1 MFSRCATPDH
11 ENRDTKFDFYD
22 KSGITLGGRAGDCGR
37 RLAASWI
44 VRIDV
49 GTGPARIA
57 GMSTKPSAHP
67 EPGRAGT
74 QRYGFLLVPNFSLI
88 ALSSA
93 VDPLRL
99 SNMALGRTVF
109 DYVTIGLAQE
119 PVMSSD
125 GISVLPSEELGRSS
139 QFDAV
144 FVVGPNPIPRRG
156 DGEIVRWLRQLAA
169 RGIVLGGIDTGS
181 YYLAKAGL
189 LNGYRCTIHWE
200 DRETLLEEFPQLHVS
215 RRLFEV
221 DRDRFTCS
229 GGVSPLE
236 MMTFILR
243 QAPGSRELAQQ
254 VSDLLVAHQRSQDE
268 TQSLPLRYRY
278 ANIPSVVLDALE
290 LMENNVEEPLTPGEI
305 ADYLDISRRQL
316 ERLFQDHLQI
326 SPARKY
332 LEIRLAKGRLSVLRT
347 TRRIDE
353 IALSCGFLTP
363 AHFIT
368 KYRELYGKT
377 PHSERSTLVRAA

>member
-1 MFSRCATPDH
+1 MLKTSLATLEP
-11 ENRDTKFDFYD
+11 EK
-22 KSGITLGGRAGDCGR
+22 RA
-37 RLAASWI
+37 
-44 VRIDV
+44 
-49 GTGPARIA
+49 
-57 GMSTKPSAHP
+57 
-67 EPGRAGT
+67 T
-74 QRYGFLLVPNFSLI
+74 QRFGFLLVSNFSLI

-99 SNMALGRTVF
+99 ANMALQRRMF
-109 DYVTIGLAQE
+109 EYVTIGVTSE
-119 PVMSSD
+119 PVVSSD
-125 GISVLPSEELGRSS
+125 GISVLPDEEMGKSSE
-139 QFDAV
+139 FDAV
-144 FVVGPNPIPRRG
+144 FVLGPNPIPRRG
-156 DGEIVRWLRQLAA
+156 SGEIVRWLRQLAT

-229 GGVSPLE
+229 GGVSPLD

-243 QAPGSRELAQQ
+243 RPPGSRELAQQ
-254 VSDLLVAHQRSQDE
+254 VSDLLVAHQRSHDE
-268 TQSLPLRYRY
+268 NQSLPLRYRY

-305 ADYLDISRRQL
+305 ADYLKISRRQL
-316 ERLFQDHLQI
+316 ERLFQVHLQT

-332 LEIRLAKGRLSVLRT
+332 LDIRLANARLSVLRT
-347 TRRIDE
+347 NRRIDE
-353 IALSCGFLTP
+353 IALSCGFLTS

-377 PHSERSTLVRAA
+377 PQSERSAVLDEGNT